1 MNTTTQELG
10 LAQLSLLDS
19 SPAELVYLAADT
31 GFDFVG
37 ARVRQVTPDEKP
49 YNLQTGSP
57 LLAQTLKAV
66 KDTGVRVHDIEFILL
81 DGTSQ
86 REAWLQM
93 LDAGQALKARTLTVA
108 ASDSNLPRLA
118 ENLGTMAEDAKDFGI
133 VPTLEVISYQSVNS
147 LELAGELAQASGC
160 RIVADTLHLSRI
172 EASPAQLAA
181 QARHVAMLQLCDA
194 PAQRP
199 DTHEGLVLESRSERT
214 VPGQGA
220 VQLAEFVAALPAGTP
235 LSVETPSD
243 STVARVGAR
252 RWAEELKA
260 GAEQILARAS
270 TLRTADA

>member
-10 LAQLSLLDS
+10 LAQLSLLGS
-19 SPAELVYLAADT
+19 SPAALVYLAADT

-37 ARVRQVTPDEKP
+37 ARVRQVTEEEKP
-49 YNLQTGSP
+49 YNLQPGSP
-57 LLAQTLKAV
+57 LLAKTLKAV

-81 DGTSQ
+81 DGANQ

-93 LDAGQALKARTLTVA
+93 LDAGQALEARTLTVA
-108 ASDSNLPRLA
+108 ASDGNLQRLT
-118 ENLGTMAEDAKDFGI
+118 ENLGLMTEDAQGFGI
-133 VPTLEVISYQSVNS
+133 VPTLEVISYQSVNT

-172 EASPAQLAA
+172 QASPAQLAA

-199 DTHEGLVLESRSERT
+199 DTREGLVLESRSERI

-243 STVARVGAR
+243 STVARIGAR

-260 GAEQILARAS
+260 GAEQVLARAR
-270 TLRTADA
+270 TLRTAAA